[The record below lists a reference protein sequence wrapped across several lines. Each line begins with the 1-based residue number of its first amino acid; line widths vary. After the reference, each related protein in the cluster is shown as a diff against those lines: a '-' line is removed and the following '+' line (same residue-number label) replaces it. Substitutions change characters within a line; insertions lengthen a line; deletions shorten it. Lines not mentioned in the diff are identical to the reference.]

1 MADTSCKKCENKTG
15 ISILPVRLTAIAI
28 DPQLAPPG
36 AFALKPANDIGVAL
50 GAGLIPRKKSNLA
63 LRLLREEGFVYVYF
77 PGATPNSQASR
88 WNIYKVSARAGLLPV
103 GEFSLGQSEK
113 ACSKKPSHPHDLRT
127 ICIAEPD
134 KVKTAWIGFSM
145 NWWSEKVKSRMATS
159 AKYRQAAC
167 MVEVQLNQG
176 PPASGFEVTE
186 QALFTRVADY
196 SLQRLQHGGVDSATR
211 FTTSDLST
219 SLQESQT
226 LAKVMQ
232 KQSTTGS
239 KPVVLGLFDP
249 VGLAADLNGIRQAR
263 DKLFKDEG
271 LKADT
276 NGWPNV
282 CNASLNTLQASMQ
295 MAGMMRAELEG
306 HGTPI
311 SKSEWETRLKPL
323 PYYQGYE
330 WVPSAEGASVG
341 HVELP
346 GNSLQKRNVDRYGKR
361 IGKLDWSGIQSQI
374 DTGQREAWQKARNAT
389 FEKEAAELGEYEA
402 DWLAAMKAKPTLD
415 CFAHHYDPEDDTPP
429 HAYFQPGRV
438 YASESHLIHFP
449 QPLSTKG
456 RRETYVK
463 QTLDQAVVEETAV
476 ALRALVGNQKAAITL
491 MHEMLVGRWDRYS
504 DENEGIPDNLRDKTY
519 DFIKGLVPEAARLK
533 YGWLTDA
540 VMAFSAGQI
549 AALSA
554 AVTSLIQSKA
564 DIDKLEPR
572 LAKTLQVVLVQQATE
587 SALGASRRGGTLDM
601 PLLRKLDFDAKSALG
616 LMAGSPAT
624 RAPTSAWMQ
633 SAEQG
638 QQKVR
643 MLVMV
648 RLSEWNAA
656 GGMPNTGDFE
666 VRAQK
671 VRLLPNDKVLALVKA
686 QQQQAHALAA
696 ANEEIFKGNMEARLA
711 IGGLIV
717 QGLGMVWAVPKL
729 WAALHAEKRNPAQL
743 REAWLGVADGTS
755 GLVAALAE
763 LAKAGLTMRLAKTV
777 GKAAV
782 EASMRLPVLSMAAAL
797 AGVAG
802 GIVNGMA
809 CWDKAEGAAAK
820 GDLEAKRAYV
830 AASVSFYATVA
841 PAGALTVQAGAT
853 VAARFLMQRGI
864 VAAASV
870 TALSELTFGGV
881 AIGGVAIGGA
891 VSGVGLLFLGM
902 GIVSLLIAA
911 QEPTELEHWASGCYF
926 GKAQRRTKF
935 ESLEKE
941 QQGLEE
947 ALHPKPRE
955 APRFDVEKVNE
966 ENRRLTLKPGQTPV
980 YGD

>member
-15 ISILPVRLTAIAI
+15 ISILPVRLTALAI

-77 PGATPNSQASR
+77 PGATPNGQTSK

-145 NWWSEKVKSRMATS
+145 NWWSEKVKNRMATS
-159 AKYRQAAC
+159 AKTRQAAC

-176 PPASGFEVTE
+176 PPASGFEATE

-196 SLQRLQHGGVDSATR
+196 SLQRLQHAGVESAAR

-226 LAKVMQ
+226 LARVMQ
-232 KQSTTGS
+232 KQSTSS
-239 KPVVLGLFDP
+239 KPMVLGLFDP

-295 MAGMMRAELEG
+295 MAGAMRAELQG

-311 SKSEWETRLKPL
+311 SKSEWETRLKSL

-374 DTGQREAWQKARNAT
+374 DTGQREAWQKARDAT
-389 FEKEAAELGEYEA
+389 FEKEATELGEYEA

-449 QPLSTKG
+449 QPLSTKE
-456 RRETYVK
+456 RREEYVK
-463 QTLDQAVVEETAV
+463 QTLDQAVVEEAAV

-533 YGWLTDA
+533 YGWLTNA

-572 LAKTLQVVLVQQATE
+572 LTRTLQVVLVQQATE

-616 LMAGSPAT
+616 LMAGSAAT

-633 SAEQG
+633 SAEQC

-656 GGMPNTGDFE
+656 GGMPSTGDFE
-666 VRAQK
+666 VRAEN
-671 VRLLPNDKVLALVKA
+671 VRLLPNDKALALVKA
-686 QQQQAHALAA
+686 QQQQAQALAA
-696 ANEEIFKGNMEARLA
+696 ANEEIFKSNVEARLA

-763 LAKAGLTMRLAKTV
+763 LAKAGLTMRLAKTG

-782 EASMRLPVLSMAAAL
+782 VASMRLPVLWMAAAL
-797 AGVAG
+797 AGIAG
-802 GIVNGMA
+802 GLINGMA
-809 CWDKAEGAAAK
+809 CADKAEGAAGK
-820 GDLEAKRAYV
+820 GDRD
-830 AASVSFYATVA
+830 AASAYAAASRAFYVSVL
-841 PAGALTVQAGAT
+841 PASTLTMQAGAT
-853 VAARFLMQRGI
+853 VIARFLVRQGI
-864 VAAASV
+864 VVGATV
-870 TALSELTFGGV
+870 TALSELTVGGV
-881 AIGGVAIGGA
+881 AIGSA
-891 VSGVGLLFLGM
+891 VSGLGVVLLGV
-902 GIVSLLIAA
+902 GIVSLLVAT
-911 QEPTELEHWASGCYF
+911 QEPTELERWASGCYF
-926 GKAQRRTKF
+926 GRSQRRTKF

-941 QQGLEE
+941 QEGLED
-947 ALHPKPRE
+947 ALHPKPKE
-955 APRFDVEKVNE
+955 ALKFDVEKVNE
-966 ENRRLTLKPGQTPV
+966 ENRRLASKPGQTPV